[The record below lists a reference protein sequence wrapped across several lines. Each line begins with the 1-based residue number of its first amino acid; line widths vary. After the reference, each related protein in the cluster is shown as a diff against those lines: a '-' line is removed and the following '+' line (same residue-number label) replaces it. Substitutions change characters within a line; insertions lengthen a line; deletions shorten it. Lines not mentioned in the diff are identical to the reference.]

1 MWIFMVEAEL
11 KCRRKTITQFPQF
24 DYKMAKVGTT
34 DFSLVK
40 RQIMKFEFLDLLLYL
55 FSK

>member
-1 MWIFMVEAEL
+1 MVKAEVHKKKKSL
-11 KCRRKTITQFPQF
+11 L

-55 FSK
+55 FPK